1 MDHRPL
7 SRRAMIRSGSALAAA
22 GGLGLGLR
30 GRLSLAAAAHEGH
43 PLAPRPGHFPAK
55 AKHLIV
61 FFMTGGISH
70 MDTFDYKPRLQRDH
84 DKAVGG
90 RKVLGSPYAFR
101 PRGECGKM
109 VSELFEHLG
118 GVVDDVCFLH
128 TVHGDSAGHSA
139 ATLGMHTGSVTI
151 PLPSL
156 GSWISYG
163 LGTLNT
169 NLPSFV
175 VLAEKEPYNGF
186 QVWDANFLPGYHK
199 GVRVIPGADPLPDVK
214 SPVPSVSRRDL
225 EARMLRDLNEA
236 HLSARDA
243 DGLLASRMTT
253 FETAYGLMREAPE
266 AFDLASES
274 KATLDLYG
282 ASADAPGSFAAQCV
296 TARRLIERGVRVVEL
311 FDVGSNTNWDS
322 HNNIDDHRAL
332 SRNVDR
338 PIAALIADLKSRGLL
353 DETLI
358 VGCSEFGR
366 TPWQDLTPRGRGHH
380 SRCFTCFLAGG
391 GARGGYSHGVSD
403 EYGDAPAE
411 DPVHVHDFHA
421 TILRLMGLDHT
432 RLTYRYSGRDFRL
445 TDVHGEVVKPVIA

>member
-1 MDHRPL
+1 MWTDPF
-7 SRRAMIRSGSALAAA
+7 SRRSLLRRASAFATA
-22 GGLGLGLR
+22 GGLGLYR
-30 GRLSLAAAAHEGH
+30 SLAIAATANVGQ
-43 PLAPRPGHFPAK
+43 PLAPRMGHHPAK

-61 FFMTGGISH
+61 FFMTGGFSH
-70 MDTFDYKPRLQRDH
+70 LDTFDYKPKLQADH
-84 DKAVGG
+84 DKPV
-90 RKVLGSPYAFR
+90 RNHKVLASPYAFR
-101 PRGECGKM
+101 PRGVCGKM
-109 VSELFEHLG
+109 VSELFEHVG
-118 GVVDDVCFLH
+118 GVIDEFCFLH

-175 VLAEKEPYNGF
+175 VLAAKEPYNGY
-186 QVWDANFLPGYHK
+186 QVWDSGFLPGYHK
-199 GVRVIPGADPLPDVK
+199 GVRVVPGADPLPDAK
-214 SPVPSVSRRDL
+214 SPVASVTRREL
-225 EARMLRDLNEA
+225 EGLMLRDLNEA
-236 HLSARDA
+236 HLAARDGDA
-243 DGLLASRMTT
+243 VLATRMATI
-253 FETAYGLMREAPE
+253 ETAQGLMRAAPE
-266 AFDLASES
+266 AFDIRRES
-274 KATLDLYG
+274 PSTLDLYG
-282 ASADAPGSFAAQCV
+282 AKADDPKSFAAQCLV
-296 TARRLIERGVRVVEL
+296 ARRLIERGVRVVEL
-311 FDVGSNTNWDS
+311 FDVGSHTNWDS

-332 SRNVDR
+332 SRNIDQ
-338 PIAALIADLKSRGLL
+338 PLAALVRDLKARGLL

-391 GARGGYSHGVSD
+391 GAKGGISYGVSD
-403 EYGDAPAE
+403 EYGDGPAE

-421 TILRLMGLDHT
+421 TILHLMGLDHT

-445 TDVHGEVVKPVIA
+445 TDVYGKVVRDIIN